1 VVVAGPAGP
10 RCCIGISAHTRTRS
24 CAAQAHAAAGTRAVA
39 RGTTPRA
46 GFLTNH
52 AAPSGAAKLQAAR
65 PTAANLGDRPTR
77 FAGCAAA
84 VLIRCKRTGP
94 ADLMNDRSDAFLST
108 DQTQFIA
115 GRRPRAHISQDA
127 QGAQRVDPAV
137 WGIAP
142 PQDRSRPAGPV
153 WAHVP
158 HRVGWLLMPLPRRRM
173 GLSSDEE
180 RALSEGAKAGA
191 FFLGRIDRPATTSG
205 SL

>member
-1 VVVAGPAGP
+1 MRLLLVGLGAGG
-10 RCCIGISAHTRTRS
+10 S
-24 CAAQAHAAAGTRAVA
+24 
-39 RGTTPRA
+39 
-46 GFLTNH
+46 
-52 AAPSGAAKLQAAR
+52 
-65 PTAANLGDRPTR
+65 
-77 FAGCAAA
+77 
-84 VLIRCKRTGP
+84 GP

-108 DQTQFIA
+108 DQTEFIA

-153 WAHVP
+153 WAHIP

-180 RALSEGAKAGA
+180 RARSRRGRRQVRFWKTISYSGELLLLL
-191 FFLGRIDRPATTSG
+191 FNPTVLLLFNLGRVPRLLETRRDLS
-205 SL
+205 

>member
-1 VVVAGPAGP
+1 
-10 RCCIGISAHTRTRS
+10 
-24 CAAQAHAAAGTRAVA
+24 
-39 RGTTPRA
+39 
-46 GFLTNH
+46 
-52 AAPSGAAKLQAAR
+52 
-65 PTAANLGDRPTR
+65 
-77 FAGCAAA
+77 
-84 VLIRCKRTGP
+84 
-94 ADLMNDRSDAFLST
+94 MNDRSDAFLST

-191 FFLGRIDRPATTSG
+191 FFLGRSEG
-205 SL
+205 Q